1 MEKQLHMPVSF
12 THALLPPMA
21 CLSDQWPLLL
31 H

>member
-1 MEKQLHMPVSF
+1 MEKQLHMQVSF
-12 THALLPPMA
+12 THASLLPMG